1 MKKSC
6 AFNCPGL
13 AIMAAF
19 VIWIAGMTFD
29 LQAQAN
35 IRYSKFA
42 HEVLPNGL
50 DLIISHNPDS
60 RVFAI
65 NILGKNRAANEPEGK
80 AGITDFVNR
89 MLALGADSMNAE
101 QIQNM
106 LDDIGA
112 ELTTNDNPYIPYDD
126 RYTSRSFSFIKF
138 ETIDEYAEQ
147 GTRLLFSIVAK
158 ADFPE
163 AEIGKTKKKAMG
175 ILGMSSGSTYQVC
188 RDLLYRNLFKGHPF
202 SNPVMGSMETVGSFM
217 REDLIAHHKHFYA
230 PNNMIVAVATNL
242 DPKIV
247 KEWIYS
253 TFGMMPK
260 DSSAYV
266 GAGAVEKPKGI
277 IMAHQEMNKEQVYI
291 YMGMITP
298 GLKSPDAPAIHMAST
313 IISSRMGLNLR
324 EKQGLAYS
332 IGMGVEFMPDY
343 GWAVADMGT
352 GFKNMEIAQRGMVE
366 QINSIRT
373 EIPSEKELQKA
384 QNSTWGSMLLARAS
398 RINQAFYMCKNQ
410 FLGVGYDYENDYLTK
425 VRKVKPADVKSVAE
439 VYFDTDNMVVAT
451 VGKRGQ

>member
-1 MKKSC
+1 MIKTRMLKL
-6 AFNCPGL
+6 PGL
-13 AIMAAF
+13 TALAASA
-19 VIWIAGMTFD
+19 IWIAGMPTD

-35 IRYSKFA
+35 DKYSKFV

-65 NILGKNRAANEPEGK
+65 NILAKNRAANEPEGK
-80 AGITDFVNR
+80 TGITDFVNR

-101 QIQNM
+101 QIQNR

-147 GTRLLFSIVAK
+147 GTKLLFDIVAR
-158 ADFPE
+158 AQFPE
-163 AEIGKTKKKAMG
+163 SEIGKTKKKVMG

-188 RDLLYRNLFKGHPF
+188 RDLMYKNLFKGHPF
-202 SNPVMGSMETVGSFM
+202 GNPVMGSMETVGSFM
-217 REDLIAHHKHFYA
+217 REDLVAHHRHFYA
-230 PNNMIVAVATNL
+230 PNNMIMAVATNL
-242 DPKIV
+242 DPEIV
-247 KEWIYS
+247 KAWVYL
-253 TFGMMPK
+253 TFGTMLG
-260 DSSAYV
+260 DSTPYANGQS
-266 GAGAVEKPKGI
+266 VEKPKGI
-277 IMAHQEMNKEQVYI
+277 VTAHQEMDKEQVYI

-332 IGMGVEFMPDY
+332 VGMGVEFMPDY

-366 QINSIRT
+366 RINSIKN
-373 EIPSEKELQKA
+373 EAPSEKELQKA

-410 FLGVGYDYENDYLTK
+410 FLGAGYDYENDYLTK
-425 VRKVKPADVKSVAE
+425 VRKVKPQDVQRVAKA
-439 VYFDTDNMVVAT
+439 YFDTGNMVVAT